1 MIAVY
6 GKTIAIVPQ
15 TVDKFGNRTAG
26 APVTVPGC
34 VVYDTPGSEAVK
46 GQDTVTYTAT
56 VLAPPGTVVA
66 STDRVNVDGVT
77 FEVVG
82 EPVVWVSPYTGRSPG
97 VQINLR
103 RVVG

>member
-15 TVDKFGNRTAG
+15 TVDKYGNRTAG
-26 APVTVPGC
+26 VAVTVPGC
-34 VVYDTPGSEAVK
+34 VVYDTPGAEAVH

-56 VLAPPGTVVA
+56 VLAPPGTVVEP
-66 STDRVNVDGVT
+66 TDRIIVDGVT

-82 EPVVWVSPYTGRSPG
+82 NPIVWVSPHTGESPG

-103 RVVG
+103 VVVG